1 MSDGVDERARERIEA
16 LEARVEAVQIA
27 AMLLIERLSIEDRTA
42 LEAKLAPLK
51 RRVIAERPMAGE
63 EWPTAGLRALAGA
76 LEMIEEALE
85 GADHG
90 DV

>member
-1 MSDGVDERARERIEA
+1 MSEGVDARARERIEA
-16 LEARVEAVQIA
+16 LEARVEAVQVV
-27 AMLLIERLSIEDRTA
+27 AMLLVERLDARGRAE
-42 LEAKLAPLK
+42 LEAVLAPL
-51 RRVIAERPMAGE
+51 RRRIIAERPMVGE

-76 LEMIEEALE
+76 VAMIEEALE